1 MQVTHKGAKIEERIS
16 SVNYA
21 LDAHVFEKDHEVR
34 FPIKGTVNIVV
45 YNYLFDQ
52 WVHWVLHADTGG
64 NAAATIANNTAG
76 VPYYYRLNTS
86 GVLYKQEPNF
96 YYDKVSTTNKPY
108 NMSITSGWINIGQL
122 QQVGRVYRLLMLGDF
137 NTTSLPYFIIYT
149 DYSTSGTQIT
159 YPTTG
164 PGTSKYQLELKLPK
178 QKVKSLKFTLSES
191 TPTAGGGY
199 MAIQSIAMLVG
210 LKKPGTS
217 FKLPTADHMTTVV

>member
-1 MQVTHKGAKIEERIS
+1 MQVSYKGAKIEDQ
-16 SVNYA
+16 VTTTDYA
-21 LDAHVFEKDHEVR
+21 IDGFVFDTDHEVR
-34 FPIKGTVNIVV
+34 FTVAGGQKIAV

-52 WVHWVLHADTGG
+52 WSTWDLNTATGL
-64 NAAATIANNTAG
+64 NAASAVVDGIH
-76 VPYYYRLNTS
+76 YRLNHL
-86 GVLYKQEPNF
+86 GVLYQQQTAET
-96 YYDKVSTTNKPY
+96 YHDSVGGVNKPY
-108 NMSITSGWINIGQL
+108 NLQLTSGWINIGQL